1 MNIST
6 VASIPQTALT
16 RGLAVAVAGSSLT
29 QWLQVVLLG
38 IVEGLTE
45 FLPVSST
52 GHLVVT
58 SALLGFEGSI
68 GGTFEIFIQ
77 LGAILAVV
85 GFYMRDILAQASDVL
100 GRPREG
106 GNPAEA
112 RRFWIHIVIAVVP
125 AVAIGLPLHDWI
137 KAALFQPVV
146 IAITLFL
153 GGVTFIIVERA
164 LKRAASTTAIFQITL
179 KQALTIGF
187 AQTLAL
193 VPGVSRSGATI
204 IGGLLVG
211 LDRSTAT
218 AFTFYLAIPTLGGA
232 TLVDL
237 LGSLDLLS
245 ASDVAR
251 LAVGTAVSFGVAWFS
266 IGWLLRYVSRN
277 TFIPFG
283 IYRILAGC
291 ALFVLVGLGIFQ

>member
-1 MNIST
+1 MNALVGS
-6 VASIPQTALT
+6 VIPQVALT
-16 RGLAVAVAGSSLT
+16 RGLAVAMAGSSLT

-38 IVEGLTE
+38 VVEGLTE

-85 GFYMRDILAQASDVL
+85 GFYMQDLLGQASDVL

-106 GNPAEA
+106 GDPVAA
-112 RRFWIHIVIAVVP
+112 RRFWLHIVIAVLP

-137 KAALFQPVV
+137 KAALFRPAV
-146 IAITLFL
+146 IGVTLIL
-153 GGVTFIIVERA
+153 GGVAFIVVERA
-164 LKRAASTTAIFQITL
+164 LKRAASTTGVMQVTL
-179 KQALTIGF
+179 KQALVIGL

-204 IGGLLVG
+204 IGGLVVG

-232 TLVDL
+232 TVVDL

-245 ASDVAR
+245 SSDVAR
-251 LAVGTAVSFGVAWFS
+251 LALGTAVSFVIAWLS

-283 IYRILAGC
+283 IYRILAGG
-291 ALFVLVGLGIFQ
+291 ALFVLVGLRIIQ